1 MDGCGG
7 GDARRRH
14 AFGGCFRVGT
24 SPSTFR
30 TKAPLTPPEH
40 LQATVSTHETTAF
53 PQPARGRRFVKRLG
67 TAPALE
73 LRRPLPIA
81 EGARRHEVKVR
92 EGLYRRFLATAD
104 AFGVAFVLFTV
115 LAEAFEPLLL
125 LSIPLVIL
133 LNKLAG
139 LYDRDDLVLRR
150 TTLEEAPAL
159 AQITGLTALVTWLLH
174 DSLTTS
180 SLTPAAVLAFWV
192 SALAML
198 LTGRAL
204 ARDLARRLSPPERC
218 LMIGDPT
225 SIQAVREK
233 LEHGG
238 EKTSVVASIPL
249 SAGAGMPSDLVRAEA
264 FGDLVREHDVH
275 RVIFAPTS
283 TDGADTLDLIRIAK
297 AVGVHVSV
305 VPRLFE
311 VVGSAVAFDN
321 LDGLTVLGVPRF
333 GLTRSSMFVKRA
345 FDLVVAG
352 VTLLLFAPVMAV
364 IAAAIKLES
373 RGPVFFRQT
382 RVGRDGNRFEILKF
396 RSMVA
401 GADELK
407 RELSHLNEAEGLF
420 KIAEDPRITGVGRL
434 IRRTS
439 LDELPQLFNVVRGE
453 MSLVGPRPLVVDED
467 EQVQGLDRSRLHLT
481 PGMTG
486 HWQVLGSARIPM
498 AEMVAIDYLYVANW
512 SLWSDVKLLLRTVP
526 HVLSRRGM

>member
-1 MDGCGG
+1 M
-7 GDARRRH
+7 
-14 AFGGCFRVGT
+14 T
-24 SPSTFR
+24 PSEN
-30 TKAPLTPPEH
+30 A
-40 LQATVSTHETTAF
+40 QATVSRHEGTAF
-53 PQPARGRRFVKRLG
+53 RAPARGRRFVKRLSSS
-67 TAPALE
+67 APVID
-73 LRRPLPIA
+73 LRRTLPIA
-81 EGARRHEVKVR
+81 EGAPLHEVRLR

-104 AFGVAFVLFTV
+104 GFGILFVLLTV
-115 LAEAFEPLLL
+115 LLTAFEPVLL
-125 LSIPLVIL
+125 LSIPLVVL

-159 AQITGLTALVTWLLH
+159 AQITGVSALLTWMLH
-174 DSLTTS
+174 DTFASAT
-180 SLTPAAVLAFWV
+180 LTPPAVLAFWV
-192 SALAML
+192 STLAML

-218 LMIGDPT
+218 LMIGDPAA
-225 SIQAVREK
+225 IQAVREK
-233 LEHGG
+233 LQHGCQS
-238 EKTSVVASIPL
+238 TQVVASVPL
-249 SAGAGMPSDLVRAEA
+249 SSGSSIPGDLLRMNAFSDLVH
-264 FGDLVREHDVH
+264 EHDVH

-283 TDGADTLDLIRIAK
+283 TDGSDTLDLIRIAK

-311 VVGSAVAFDN
+311 VVGSAVAFDH

-333 GLTRSSMFVKRA
+333 GLTRSSLFVKRA
-345 FDLVVAG
+345 FDLVGAG
-352 VTLLLFAPVMAV
+352 IVLLLTAPLMVL
-364 IAAAIKLES
+364 IAIAIRLES
-373 RGPVFFRQT
+373 RAPVFFRQT
-382 RVGRDGNRFEILKF
+382 RVGRDGKRFEILKF
-396 RSMVA
+396 RSMVP

-407 RELSHLNEAEGLF
+407 RDLFHLNEAEGLF
-420 KIAEDPRITGVGRL
+420 KIADDPRITRVGRL
-434 IRRTS
+434 IRATS

-467 EQVQGLDRSRLHLT
+467 VQVVGLDRSRLHLT

-512 SLWSDVKLLLRTVP
+512 SLWCDIKLLLRTVP